1 MSKKNYKKLDGY
13 NSEPFVDESK
23 LDSKGVE
30 LINIIQESWNEKY
43 PNNDPAWNRLHAK
56 RAVSLIYYL
65 KGNPIPIIVAKNPK
79 PLHWTDLDAAVCIR
93 DNKETREVLEDYFK
107 ELFPDDLEALK
118 IFIPNFRERKLKEM
132 KGSKT
137 PTPDPNNEMDTM
149 RYILNKLVD
158 ELGQKEG
165 TKTFEWYCK
174 TYNVDVSDIIPLTVL
189 HEVLGIDLYPSQ
201 YLQKKSDRNRYV
213 ILDNKFKKSNDM
225 RITKDN
231 LASEYENYKMYLK
244 DDEMRNKVK
253 DAIEISEFYG
263 EDADITKAVDSIVD
277 MVNEQISKNGKK
289 EEKKEEKKDAKW
301 EKFPIPQYKVGDWV
315 TTKDSS
321 GKENTTPI
329 LISEWNETPDGRI
342 VYTADGGDYDFFE
355 DSIVQKVT
363 EPKFK
368 IGHFVKYKIANAGG
382 EVVEVTPVKG
392 KKYEYSIK
400 YPDKNGKEVVTNG
413 VMESI
418 LALSTKEEVDK
429 INHKTTEKSK
439 EEKKEDDKVKKEKNK
454 KTPKPKFKVGDKVIT
469 DHSNNIYTIVETKG
483 GQYLLDKTT
492 GWWSESQLT
501 AAPKPKKEPKQKKE
515 PEPFKGE
522 TLPTLP
528 EEVKLIK
535 RYIWMQGRK
544 MSEIKNHKSN
554 NPNTLLNAVQ
564 KAITEKRI
572 RKTSKY
578 ADEIMQIQKSLVKMC
593 NGIIDG
599 LYGASDKF
607 ESKNYDALKAIIDS
621 YRVGEDTKIS
631 NAYIKNQEKSNKK
644 KEAENLLKRMDK
656 AVIPDDR
663 KDEFAEMKKAL
674 KAYIDGKTEK
684 IEATERQLR
693 GLYGILN
700 NQQRGK
706 LQGVDDLNADHQGV
720 VSTTDFVN
728 ARFNKM
734 GFTGRWLSLIGDPCE
749 NFKMMVYGSAGNGKS
764 TFCLLFAKYL
774 SKNLGKKV
782 LYIASEEKLGYTLQ
796 EKIERLNVAN
806 DNFYIAE
813 RIPLDLGEYDV
824 VFFDSV
830 NDLGIDPDELNEITE
845 GIASVAIFQ
854 CTKDGDYRGGSEFK
868 HDADVVIKVEN
879 MVATI
884 DGKNRFGGAV
894 GAQFAVR

>member
-1 MSKKNYKKLDGY
+1 
-13 NSEPFVDESK
+13 
-23 LDSKGVE
+23 
-30 LINIIQESWNEKY
+30 
-43 PNNDPAWNRLHAK
+43 
-56 RAVSLIYYL
+56 
-65 KGNPIPIIVAKNPK
+65 
-79 PLHWTDLDAAVCIR
+79 
-93 DNKETREVLEDYFK
+93 
-107 ELFPDDLEALK
+107 
-118 IFIPNFRERKLKEM
+118 
-132 KGSKT
+132 
-137 PTPDPNNEMDTM
+137 
-149 RYILNKLVD
+149 
-158 ELGQKEG
+158 
-165 TKTFEWYCK
+165 
-174 TYNVDVSDIIPLTVL
+174 
-189 HEVLGIDLYPSQ
+189 
-201 YLQKKSDRNRYV
+201 
-213 ILDNKFKKSNDM
+213 M

-289 EEKKEEKKDAKW
+289 AQKPKTDEIKDVAILWSLAAGTYTLSIDHKEIKDSERKSLNEFVEYMRINYPELLKREDVIFQLKNYGWGENKTSQKSNEEKKKEPK
-301 EKFPIPQYKVGDWV
+301 YKVGDWV
-315 TTKDSS
+315 IVKMADGSES
-321 GKENTTPI
+321 VPV
-329 LISEWNETPDGRI
+329 LIAELAETPDGR
-342 VYTADGGDYDFFE
+342 VNYTADGGDYDFFE

-400 YPDKNGKEVVTNG
+400 YPDKNGKEVITNG

-429 INHKTTEKSK
+429 INHKTTETAK

-492 GWWSESQLT
+492 GWWSEYQLT

-607 ESKNYDALKAIIDS
+607 ESKNYEALKAIVDS

-728 ARFNKM
+728 ARFNKI

-749 NFKMMVYGSAGNGKS
+749 DFKMMVYGESFNGKS

-774 SKNLGKKV
+774 SQSLGKKV
-782 LYIASEEKLGYTLQ
+782 LYIASEEKFGYTFQ
-796 EKIERLNVAN
+796 EKIKRLNVAN
-806 DNFYIAE
+806 DNFYIAD

-830 NDLGIDPDELNEITE
+830 NDLGIDHVELKEITD

>member
-1 MSKKNYKKLDGY
+1 MKLTVENLKEMSGK
-13 NSEPFVDESK
+13 
-23 LDSKGVE
+23 
-30 LINIIQESWNEKY
+30 IT
-43 PNNDPAWNRLHAK
+43 
-56 RAVSLIYYL
+56 VS
-65 KGNPIPIIVAKNPK
+65 
-79 PLHWTDLDAAVCIR
+79 D
-93 DNKETREVLEDYFK
+93 
-107 ELFPDDLEALK
+107 
-118 IFIPNFRERKLKEM
+118 KLKEQL
-132 KGSKT
+132 
-137 PTPDPNNEMDTM
+137 P
-149 RYILNKLVD
+149 LVL
-158 ELGQKEG
+158 ESL
-165 TKTFEWYCK
+165 
-174 TYNVDVSDIIPLTVL
+174 
-189 HEVLGIDLYPSQ
+189 
-201 YLQKKSDRNRYV
+201 
-213 ILDNKFKKSNDM
+213 
-225 RITKDN
+225 
-231 LASEYENYKMYLK
+231 
-244 DDEMRNKVK
+244 
-253 DAIEISEFYG
+253 EFYG
-263 EDADITKAVDSIVD
+263 QDGAETSDELVDLWLKLANKELAKKD
-277 MVNEQISKNGKK
+277 KKEESKPKKKEGK
-289 EEKKEEKKDAKW
+289 EEKKEEKFAV
-301 EKFPIPQYKVGDWV
+301 PQYKVGDWV
-315 TTKDSS
+315 TKKDSS

-329 LISEWNETPDGRI
+329 LIDEWNETPDGRI

-400 YPDKNGKEVVTNG
+400 YPDKNGNEVVTNG

-418 LALSTKEEVDK
+418 LTLSTKEEVDK
-429 INHKTTEKSK
+429 INHKTTEKAK
-439 EEKKEDDKVKKEKNK
+439 EEKKEDE
-454 KTPKPKFKVGDKVIT
+454 
-469 DHSNNIYTIVETKG
+469 
-483 GQYLLDKTT
+483 
-492 GWWSESQLT
+492 
-501 AAPKPKKEPKQKKE
+501 KPKKEPKQKKE
-515 PEPFKGE
+515 PKPKKDPESFKGE

-578 ADEIMQIQKSLVKMC
+578 AEEIMQIQKSLVKMC

-607 ESKNYDALKAIIDS
+607 ESKNYDALKAIVDS

-631 NAYIKNQEKSNKK
+631 NAYIKNQEKANKK

-728 ARFNKM
+728 ARFNKI

-749 NFKMMVYGSAGNGKS
+749 NFKMMVYGESFNGKS

-774 SKNLGKKV
+774 SQSLGKKV
-782 LYIASEEKLGYTLQ
+782 LYIASEEKFGYTLQ
-796 EKIERLNVAN
+796 EKIKRLNVAN
-806 DNFYIAE
+806 DNFYIAD

-830 NDLGIDPDELNEITE
+830 NDLGIDHVELKEITD

>member
-1 MSKKNYKKLDGY
+1 MKLTVENLKEMSGK
-13 NSEPFVDESK
+13 
-23 LDSKGVE
+23 
-30 LINIIQESWNEKY
+30 IT
-43 PNNDPAWNRLHAK
+43 
-56 RAVSLIYYL
+56 VS
-65 KGNPIPIIVAKNPK
+65 
-79 PLHWTDLDAAVCIR
+79 D
-93 DNKETREVLEDYFK
+93 
-107 ELFPDDLEALK
+107 
-118 IFIPNFRERKLKEM
+118 KLKEQL
-132 KGSKT
+132 
-137 PTPDPNNEMDTM
+137 P
-149 RYILNKLVD
+149 LVL
-158 ELGQKEG
+158 ESL
-165 TKTFEWYCK
+165 
-174 TYNVDVSDIIPLTVL
+174 
-189 HEVLGIDLYPSQ
+189 
-201 YLQKKSDRNRYV
+201 
-213 ILDNKFKKSNDM
+213 
-225 RITKDN
+225 
-231 LASEYENYKMYLK
+231 
-244 DDEMRNKVK
+244 
-253 DAIEISEFYG
+253 EFYG
-263 EDADITKAVDSIVD
+263 QEGAETSDELVDLWLKLA
-277 MVNEQISKNGKK
+277 NEELAKQDKKEESKPKKKEGKK
-289 EEKKEEKKDAKW
+289 EKDEEKFA
-301 EKFPIPQYKVGDWV
+301 IPQYKVGDWV

-329 LISEWNETPDGRI
+329 LISEWIETPDGRI

-400 YPDKNGKEVVTNG
+400 YPDKNGKEVITNG

-418 LALSTKEEVDK
+418 LALSTKEDVDK
-429 INHKTTEKSK
+429 INHKTTEKAK
-439 EEKKEDDKVKKEKNK
+439 EDKKEDDKVKKEKNK

-492 GWWSESQLT
+492 GWWSEYQLT
-501 AAPKPKKEPKQKKE
+501 AAPKPKKD

-607 ESKNYDALKAIIDS
+607 ESKNYEALKAIVDS

-631 NAYIKNQEKSNKK
+631 NAYIKNQEKANKK

-774 SKNLGKKV
+774 SQNLGKKV
-782 LYIASEEKLGYTLQ
+782 LYIASEEKFGYTLQ
-796 EKIERLNVAN
+796 EKIERLDVAN

-830 NDLGIDPDELNEITE
+830 NDLGIEPDELNEITE

>member
-1 MSKKNYKKLDGY
+1 MSKENNSKQYEYKYANEGFIDEDDIDNAGIELVNKL
-13 NSEPFVDESK
+13 NSK
-23 LDSKGVE
+23 
-30 LINIIQESWNEKY
+30 WNALY
-43 PNNDPAWNRLHAK
+43 PGNDPEWNRLKAK
-56 RAVSLIYYL
+56 KLVSMIYYL
-65 KGNPIPIIVAKNPK
+65 KGDIIPATVSKTDKRPMV
-79 PLHWTDLDAAVCIR
+79 WTDENVAFAISDQKAVR
-93 DNKETREVLEDYFK
+93 VELEDYFK

-118 IFIPNFRERKLKEM
+118 IFIPNFRERKSKER
-132 KGSKT
+132 KGNKT

-158 ELGQKEG
+158 ELGRKEG

-174 TYNVDVSDIIPLTVL
+174 TYNVGISDIIPLTVL
-189 HEVLGIDLYPSQ
+189 REVLGIDLYPSQ
-201 YLQKKSDRNRYV
+201 YYKRKATEIEMQD
-213 ILDNKFKKSNDM
+213 KFKKSNDM

-289 EEKKEEKKDAKW
+289 EEKKDAKW
-301 EKFPIPQYKVGDWV
+301 EKFPIPKYKVGDWV

-321 GKENTTPI
+321 GKELTTPI

-355 DSIVQKVT
+355 DSIVQNVT

-418 LALSTKEEVDK
+418 LTLSTKEEVDK
-429 INHKTTEKSK
+429 INHKTTEKAK
-439 EEKKEDDKVKKEKNK
+439 EEKKEDE
-454 KTPKPKFKVGDKVIT
+454 
-469 DHSNNIYTIVETKG
+469 
-483 GQYLLDKTT
+483 
-492 GWWSESQLT
+492 
-501 AAPKPKKEPKQKKE
+501 KPKKEPKPKKE
-515 PEPFKGE
+515 TEPFKGE

-578 ADEIMQIQKSLVKMC
+578 AEEIMQIQKSLVKMC

-607 ESKNYDALKAIIDS
+607 ESQNYEALKAIVDS

-774 SKNLGKKV
+774 SQNLGKKV
-782 LYIASEEKLGYTLQ
+782 LYIASEEKFGYTLQ
-796 EKIERLNVAN
+796 EKIKRLNVAN
-806 DNFYIAE
+806 DNFYIAD

-830 NDLGIDPDELNEITE
+830 NDLGIEPDELNEITE

>member
-1 MSKKNYKKLDGY
+1 MSKENNSKQYEYKYANEGFIDEDDIDNAGIELVNKL
-13 NSEPFVDESK
+13 NSK
-23 LDSKGVE
+23 
-30 LINIIQESWNEKY
+30 WNALY
-43 PNNDPAWNRLHAK
+43 PGNDPEWNRLKAK
-56 RAVSLIYYL
+56 KLVSMIYYL
-65 KGNPIPIIVAKNPK
+65 KGDIIPATVSKTDKRPMV
-79 PLHWTDLDAAVCIR
+79 WTDENVAFAISDQKAVR
-93 DNKETREVLEDYFK
+93 VELEDYFK

-118 IFIPNFRERKLKEM
+118 IFIPNFRERKSKDRKEN
-132 KGSKT
+132 KT

-165 TKTFEWYCK
+165 SKTFEWYCK
-174 TYNVDVSDIIPLTVL
+174 TYNVGVSDIIPLTVL
-189 HEVLGIDLYPSQ
+189 REVLGIDLYPSQ
-201 YLQKKSDRNRYV
+201 YYKRKATEIEMQD
-213 ILDNKFKKSNDM
+213 KFKKSNDM

-231 LASEYENYKMYLK
+231 LASEYETYKMYLK

-289 EEKKEEKKDAKW
+289 EEKKDAKW
-301 EKFPIPQYKVGDWV
+301 EKFPIPKYNVGDWV

-321 GKENTTPI
+321 GNENTTPI
-329 LISEWNETPDGRI
+329 LISEWNETPDGLI

-400 YPDKNGKEVVTNG
+400 YPDKNGKEVITNG

-429 INHKTTEKSK
+429 INHKTTEKAK
-439 EEKKEDDKVKKEKNK
+439 EDKKEDDKVKKEKNK

-492 GWWSESQLT
+492 GWWSEYQLT
-501 AAPKPKKEPKQKKE
+501 AAPKPKKD
-515 PEPFKGE
+515 PEPFTGE
-522 TLPTLP
+522 YVTVLP
-528 EEVKLIK
+528 EEVKIIK
-535 RYIWMQGRK
+535 RYIWMHGRK
-544 MSEIKNHKSN
+544 MSEIKKSKSN
-554 NPNTLLNAVQ
+554 NPNSVLNALQ

-578 ADEIMQIQKSLVKMC
+578 ADEIMQIQKSLVKIC

-599 LYGASDKF
+599 LYGTSDKF
-607 ESKNYDALKAIIDS
+607 ESKNYEALKAIVDN
-621 YRVGEDTKIS
+621 YKVGEDTKIS
-631 NAYIKNQEKSNKK
+631 NAYIRSQEKADKK
-644 KEAENLLKRMDK
+644 KEAESLLKRMDK
-656 AVIPDDR
+656 AIIPDDR
-663 KDEFAEMKKAL
+663 KDEFSEMKKAL
-674 KAYIDGKTEK
+674 KDYVSGKTEK

-734 GFTGRWLSLIGDPCE
+734 GFTGRWLSLVGDPCE
-749 NFKMMVYGSAGNGKS
+749 DFKMMVYGSAGNGKS

-774 SKNLGKKV
+774 SQSLGKKV
-782 LYIASEEKLGYTLQ
+782 LYIASEEKFGYTLQ

-830 NDLGIDPDELNEITE
+830 NDLGIEPDELNEITE

-854 CTKDGDYRGGSEFK
+854 CTKDGDYKGGSEFK
-868 HDADVVIKVEN
+868 HDSDVVIKVEN
-879 MVATI
+879 MTATV
-884 DGKNRFGGAV
+884 DSKNRFGGIV
-894 GAQFAVR
+894 GNSFAVR

>member
-1 MSKKNYKKLDGY
+1 MKENNSKQYEYKYANEGFIDEDDIDNAGIELVNKL
-13 NSEPFVDESK
+13 NSK
-23 LDSKGVE
+23 
-30 LINIIQESWNEKY
+30 WNALY
-43 PNNDPAWNRLHAK
+43 PGNDPEWNRLKAK
-56 RAVSLIYYL
+56 KLVSMIYYL
-65 KGNPIPIIVAKNPK
+65 KGDIIPATVSKTDKRPMV
-79 PLHWTDLDAAVCIR
+79 WTDENVAFAISDQKAVR
-93 DNKETREVLEDYFK
+93 VELEDYFK

-118 IFIPNFRERKLKEM
+118 IFIPNFRERKSKER
-132 KGSKT
+132 KVNKT

-158 ELGQKEG
+158 ELGKKEG

-174 TYNVDVSDIIPLTVL
+174 TYNVGISDIIPLTVL
-189 HEVLGIDLYPSQ
+189 REVLGIDLYPSQ
-201 YLQKKSDRNRYV
+201 YYKRKATEIEMQD
-213 ILDNKFKKSNDM
+213 KFKKSNDM

-289 EEKKEEKKDAKW
+289 DEKW

-400 YPDKNGKEVVTNG
+400 YPDKNGKEVITNG

-429 INHKTTEKSK
+429 INHKTTETAK

-501 AAPKPKKEPKQKKE
+501 AAPKPKKEPKQKKD

-564 KAITEKRI
+564 KAITEKKI

-578 ADEIMQIQKSLVKMC
+578 AEEIMQIQKSLVKMC

-607 ESKNYDALKAIIDS
+607 ESKNYEALKAIVDS

-631 NAYIKNQEKSNKK
+631 NAYIKNQEKANKK

-774 SKNLGKKV
+774 SQNLGKKV
-782 LYIASEEKLGYTLQ
+782 LYIASEEKFGYTLQ

-830 NDLGIDPDELNEITE
+830 NDLGIDPDELNEITD

>member
-1 MSKKNYKKLDGY
+1 MSKENNSKQYEYKYANEGFIDEDDIDNAGIELVNKL
-13 NSEPFVDESK
+13 NSK
-23 LDSKGVE
+23 
-30 LINIIQESWNEKY
+30 WNALY
-43 PNNDPAWNRLHAK
+43 PGNDPEWNRLKAK
-56 RAVSLIYYL
+56 KLVSMIYYL
-65 KGNPIPIIVAKNPK
+65 KGDIIPATVSKTDKRPMV
-79 PLHWTDLDAAVCIR
+79 WTDENVAFAISDQKAVR
-93 DNKETREVLEDYFK
+93 VELEDYFK

-118 IFIPNFRERKLKEM
+118 IFIPNFRERKSKER
-132 KGSKT
+132 KGNKT

-158 ELGQKEG
+158 ELGEKEG

-174 TYNVDVSDIIPLTVL
+174 TYNVGISDIIPLTVL
-189 HEVLGIDLYPSQ
+189 REVLGIDLYPSQ
-201 YLQKKSDRNRYV
+201 YYKRKATEIEMQD
-213 ILDNKFKKSNDM
+213 KFKKSNDM

-289 EEKKEEKKDAKW
+289 EEKKDAKW
-301 EKFPIPQYKVGDWV
+301 EKFPIPKYKVGDWV

-400 YPDKNGKEVVTNG
+400 YPDKNGKDVVTNG

-418 LALSTKEEVDK
+418 LVLSTKEEVDK
-429 INHKTTEKSK
+429 INHKTTEKAK
-439 EEKKEDDKVKKEKNK
+439 EEKKEEEKV
-454 KTPKPKFKVGDKVIT
+454 
-469 DHSNNIYTIVETKG
+469 
-483 GQYLLDKTT
+483 
-492 GWWSESQLT
+492 
-501 AAPKPKKEPKQKKE
+501 KKEPKQKKE
-515 PEPFKGE
+515 TKQKKDQVPFKGE

-607 ESKNYDALKAIIDS
+607 ESQNYEALKAIVDS

-631 NAYIKNQEKSNKK
+631 NAYIKNQEKVNKK

-774 SKNLGKKV
+774 SQNLGKKV
-782 LYIASEEKLGYTLQ
+782 LYIASEEKFGYTLQ
-796 EKIERLNVAN
+796 EKIKRLNVAN
-806 DNFYIAE
+806 DNFYIAD

-830 NDLGIDPDELNEITE
+830 NDLGIEPDELNEITE